1 MVREETALVSPDAE
15 MVDQQGA
22 RDSRCLGR
30 VEASFEGGKEVG
42 DIAIEITNFARDG
55 TDELG
60 LVGWEVC
67 EGLRAFGV
75 LDLDWVVS
83 RCLFDMLPPHFW
95 GRFVCLIWGEVL
107 MYLMGFR
114 VPVYCPVLRT

>member
-1 MVREETALVSPDAE
+1 MVREEAALVAPDAE

-22 RDSRCLGR
+22 RDSRRLGG
-30 VEASFEGGKEVG
+30 VEASFKGDKEVG

-83 RCLFDMLPPHFW
+83 
-95 GRFVCLIWGEVL
+95 I
-107 MYLMGFR
+107 
-114 VPVYCPVLRT
+114 